1 MHPFS
6 IYPAIRP
13 AFPAGRKSLQSASFF
28 SACTAPV
35 PPWSTRPNHPD
46 MNVIAEIQRINQAEL
61 DNGSVG
67 TSASWHAKY
76 ADSAWVFVGNLPM
89 QLTEGD
95 VICVMSQFGEVEDI
109 NLVRDEDTGKSK
121 GFAFLKYEDA
131 RSCILAV
138 DNLTGSKVRFVL
150 PARPLLFLLR
160 IFADGYCPIFFSP
173 ASSSLLLEYNMC
185 R

>member
-1 MHPFS
+1 
-6 IYPAIRP
+6 
-13 AFPAGRKSLQSASFF
+13 
-28 SACTAPV
+28 
-35 PPWSTRPNHPD
+35 

-131 RSCILAV
+131 RSSILAV
-138 DNLTGSKVRFVL
+138 DNLTGSKVCFVL
-150 PARPLLFLLR
+150 HVLIIYACWWWLLPNF
-160 IFADGYCPIFFSP
+160 FSHPSVIFFGD
-173 ASSSLLLEYNMC
+173 
-185 R
+185 